1 MYFRATILRLF
12 PVACA
17 TVMLCAS
24 AVAHVP
30 RAPVSQFG
38 SLDAVTNSV
47 DARGRSTRYALD
59 ILGRR
64 ARVTY
69 PSGRA
74 ESFALD
80 ALGRMNAFTNSEGH
94 VYRLA
99 YDGQSRVIAATNA
112 AGEQVF
118 RNFFD
123 LCGNLTNKVDAASR
137 RVNYQYDILNRCTNT
152 VYADGS
158 TESFTFDAVGNLLTA
173 KNAATTN
180 TFGYNSMNQ
189 LTSSVSRVS
198 GIVFTNGYRY
208 DLGGLATAV
217 VYPDGK
223 TVQYALDADGN
234 VTNVTDWSN
243 HAWSITRDAAGR
255 MTALAYPNNI
265 NGTWGYDASSAVT
278 SWGYTGGTNL
288 PGRSITRDTMGLKT
302 REDITSGPMPTP
314 AANRRAVNT
323 FNAADRLTSAQ
334 VTQGTQGTNTITETF
349 LYDGCGALTNQSSA
363 SVPLAAYS
371 YDLAQRMTA
380 ATASNLTMSAGYDAL
395 GNRVNTTVNGAT
407 SLWVI
412 DHTDPLKRPL
422 METTTN
428 GVPVRYYIWGAGRL
442 LGIIESDGT
451 LRCVHADEQGSVVA
465 LTDGSGNA
473 TDTFAYGPY
482 GEDWGRTG
490 TNSIPFRW
498 LGGHGVWRVSDA
510 TTLHI
515 TRHRAYDTTLKRFLS
530 QDPIGL
536 GGGANLYG
544 YALGNPLSY
553 IDPLGLGAE
562 GMWYDQASAWLSGV
576 TGTAKDYYNN
586 TLPWGLAGTIN
597 TGIDVVSG
605 IGHMPAAIG
614 HLGEG
619 TGRFSVDPSLRNL
632 PGVVSD
638 VLVVG
643 SVLSATAS
651 ALPSLNRS
659 AATAA
664 ENGAMF
670 SKQLGTAGP
679 RATPEL
685 LDTMRA
691 HGRTVTTATEGSE
704 ALRFLN
710 AMEAEASVGG
720 PGHVSIILRENP
732 SRAAAMEEFLH
743 GTQDRLGI
751 IDRLGIPGAE
761 THISDFMTRHSRLLG
776 LEP

>member
-1 MYFRATILRLF
+1 MYFRATIRRLF

-17 TVMLCAS
+17 AVMLCAP

-30 RAPVSQFG
+30 RAPLPHA
-38 SLDAVTNSV
+38 LDAVTNSV

-118 RNFFD
+118 RNYFD

-137 RVNYQYDILNRCTNT
+137 RVSFQYDILNRCTNT

-158 TESFTFDAVGNLLTA
+158 TESFTFDAVGNLLTTQ
-173 KNAATTN
+173 NAATTN

-189 LTSSVSRVS
+189 LTVSVSRVE
-198 GIVFTNGYRY
+198 GVAFTNSYRY
-208 DLGGLATAV
+208 DLGGLATNI
-217 VYPDGK
+217 VYPGGK
-223 TVQYALDADGN
+223 TVQYAFDADGA
-234 VTNVTDWSN
+234 VTSISDWAG
-243 HAWSITRDAAGR
+243 HTWHITRDAAGR
-255 MTALAYPNNI
+255 MTTLAYPNGI
-265 NGTWGYDASSAVT
+265 SGSWGYDASSAVT

-288 PGRSITRDTMGLKT
+288 PSRQITRDPMGLKT
-302 REDITSGPMPTP
+302 TEKVTSGPMPTP
-314 AANRRAVNT
+314 AMNRRAVNT

-334 VTQGTQGTNTITETF
+334 VGTGTNPVIETYR
-349 LYDGCGALTNQSSA
+349 YDGCGALTNIACSGGDTGTQS
-363 SVPLAAYS
+363 VNYAYD
-371 YDLAQRMTA
+371 YAGRMLS
-380 ATASNLTMSAGYDAL
+380 ATASNLTLSASYDAI
-395 GNRVNTTVNGAT
+395 GNRVNTTVNGDPR
-407 SLWVI
+407 LWVI

-442 LGIIESDGT
+442 LGIIENDGT

-498 LGGHGVWRVSDA
+498 LGGHGVWRVSDS

-553 IDPLGLGAE
+553 IDSLGLGAE

-619 TGRFSVDPSLRNL
+619 TGRFSIDPSLRNL

-643 SVLSATAS
+643 SVL
-651 ALPSLNRS
+651 LPVAKIIAPKSPVPPL
-659 AATAA
+659 AA
-664 ENGAMF
+664 ERTTTALSPYRVTAPGETFIRYESANPAFTKITPAGGVKPNTFAAPA
-670 SKQLGTAGP
+670 SDGLVPVAERVSTYNLWSPEISRPNAITLTPPAGTPIIGP
-679 RATPEL
+679 RPVA
-685 LDTMRA
+685 
-691 HGRTVTTATEGSE
+691 
-704 ALRFLN
+704 
-710 AMEAEASVGG
+710 GG
-720 PGHVSIILRENP
+720 TGNEVLFW
-732 SRAAAMEEFLH
+732 M
-743 GTQDRLGI
+743 GY
-751 IDRLGIPGAE
+751 
-761 THISDFMTRHSRLLG
+761 
-776 LEP
+776 